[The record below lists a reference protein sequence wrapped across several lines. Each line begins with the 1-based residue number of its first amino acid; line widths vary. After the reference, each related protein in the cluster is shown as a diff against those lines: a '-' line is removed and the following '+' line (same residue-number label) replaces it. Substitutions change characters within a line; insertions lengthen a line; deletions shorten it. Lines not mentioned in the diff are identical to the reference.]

1 MFLVSTDVKAPV
13 HLALSIRPHRISEHM
28 DPAPR
33 KRAPRVSAEQVS
45 DLLIET
51 VIDLVLTTP
60 IEEITTRSI
69 GEKISMDP
77 QVIFRNFGSLNNL
90 FVAVSKEMGA
100 RFSPAETPEN
110 FIEHL
115 PVLVPRFKLLTYLL
129 GNGVPGEQLMF
140 DDDATLN
147 AIRSQPEIDGVP
159 TRVANAM
166 AILNIYVLEGFL
178 AFNSIHRFT
187 MGETIDA
194 AQLLSALTANLGSVS
209 KNLDWANNAD

>member
-1 MFLVSTDVKAPV
+1 
-13 HLALSIRPHRISEHM
+13 M
-28 DPAPR
+28 DSAPR

-51 VIDLVLTTP
+51 VINLILTTP
-60 IEEITTRSI
+60 IEDITTRAI

-90 FVAVSKEMGA
+90 LVAVSKEMGA
-100 RFSPAETPEN
+100 RFSPEVTADN

-115 PVLVPRFKLLTYLL
+115 PVLIPRFKLLTYLL

-147 AIRSQPEIDGVP
+147 AIRSQTEKNGVP

-166 AILNIYVLEGFL
+166 AILNIYALEGFL

-187 MGETIDA
+187 MEETIDA
-194 AQLLSALTANLGSVS
+194 AQLLSVLTANLGTAAT
-209 KNLDWANNAD
+209 NLDWADNAD

>member
-1 MFLVSTDVKAPV
+1 MS
-13 HLALSIRPHRISEHM
+13 S
-28 DPAPR
+28 APR
-33 KRAPRVSAEQVS
+33 KRSPRVSAEEVS
-45 DLLIET
+45 DLLVEA
-51 VIDLVLTTP
+51 VIDLVQTTP
-60 IEEITTRSI
+60 VEEITTRSI
-69 GEKISMDP
+69 GEKIAMDP

-100 RFSPAETPEN
+100 RFSPAVTPDN

-115 PVLVPRFKLLTYLL
+115 PVLIPRFKLLTYLL

-147 AIRSQPEIDGVP
+147 AIRSRPGFDGVP
-159 TRVANAM
+159 NRVTNAM

-187 MGETIDA
+187 IEETVDA
-194 AQLLSALTANLGSVS
+194 AKLLSAFTANLGAVT
-209 KNLDWANNAD
+209 KDLNWENNTQ

>member
-1 MFLVSTDVKAPV
+1 
-13 HLALSIRPHRISEHM
+13 
-28 DPAPR
+28 
-33 KRAPRVSAEQVS
+33 VSAEQVS

-51 VIDLVLTTP
+51 VIDLVLTMP
-60 IEEITTRSI
+60 IEDITTRSI

-90 FVAVSKEMGA
+90 FIAVSKEMGA
-100 RFSPAETPEN
+100 RFSPAVTPEN

-115 PVLVPRFKLLTYLL
+115 PVLIPRFKLLTYLL

-147 AIRSQPEIDGVP
+147 AVRSQSERNGVSA
-159 TRVANAM
+159 RVANAM

-187 MGETIDA
+187 MEETIDA
-194 AQLLSALTANLGSVS
+194 AQLLSALTANLGIIA
-209 KNLDWANNAD
+209 NDLGWANNAD

>member
-1 MFLVSTDVKAPV
+1 MG
-13 HLALSIRPHRISEHM
+13 
-28 DPAPR
+28 PAPK
-33 KRAPRVSAEQVS
+33 KRAPRVSALQVS

-60 IEEITTRSI
+60 IEEITTRII

-90 FVAVSKEMGA
+90 LIAVSKEMGV
-100 RFSPAETPEN
+100 RFSPAVTTDN

-115 PVLVPRFKLLTYLL
+115 PVLIPRFKLLTYLL
-129 GNGVPGEQLMF
+129 GNGVPGEELMF

-147 AIRSQPEIDGVP
+147 AIRTQTEIDGVP
-159 TRVANAM
+159 TRIANAM

-187 MGETIDA
+187 MEETIDA
-194 AQLLSALTANLGSVS
+194 AQLLSALTANLGAVAHH
-209 KNLDWANNAD
+209 LDWANDAN

>member
-1 MFLVSTDVKAPV
+1 MAT
-13 HLALSIRPHRISEHM
+13 
-28 DPAPR
+28 APR
-33 KRAPRVSAEQVS
+33 RRAPRVPAEEVS
-45 DLLIET
+45 DRLIEA

-100 RFSPAETPEN
+100 RFSPAVTADN

-115 PVLVPRFKLLTYLL
+115 PVLIPRFKLLTHLL

-147 AIRSQPEIDGVP
+147 AIRTQTEIDGVP

-187 MGETIDA
+187 MEETIDA
-194 AQLLSALTANLGSVS
+194 ARLLSALTANLGTVADS
-209 KNLDWANNAD
+209 LDWTNNAD

>member
-1 MFLVSTDVKAPV
+1 MG
-13 HLALSIRPHRISEHM
+13 
-28 DPAPR
+28 PAPK
-33 KRAPRVSAEQVS
+33 KRAPRVSALQVS

-60 IEEITTRSI
+60 IEEITTRII

-90 FVAVSKEMGA
+90 FIAVSKEMGV
-100 RFSPAETPEN
+100 RFSPAVTADN

-115 PVLVPRFKLLTYLL
+115 PVLIPRFKLLTYLL
-129 GNGVPGEQLMF
+129 GNGVPGEELMF

-147 AIRSQPEIDGVP
+147 AIRTQSEIDGIP

-187 MGETIDA
+187 MEETIDA
-194 AQLLSALTANLGSVS
+194 AQLLSALTANLGAVAHH
-209 KNLDWANNAD
+209 LDWANDVG

>member
-1 MFLVSTDVKAPV
+1 
-13 HLALSIRPHRISEHM
+13 M
-28 DPAPR
+28 DPSPR
-33 KRAPRVSAEQVS
+33 KRAPRISAEEVS
-45 DLLIET
+45 NLLIET

-60 IEEITTRSI
+60 IEDITTRSI

-90 FVAVSKEMGA
+90 YVAVSKEMGA
-100 RFSPAETPEN
+100 RFSPAVTADN

-115 PVLVPRFKLLTYLL
+115 PVLIPRFKLLTYLL

-147 AIRSQPEIDGVP
+147 AVRSQPEIDGVP

-187 MGETIDA
+187 MEETIDA
-194 AQLLSALTANLGSVS
+194 AQLLSAITANLGTVA
-209 KNLDWANNAD
+209 NDLGWANNAD

>member
-1 MFLVSTDVKAPV
+1 
-13 HLALSIRPHRISEHM
+13 M
-28 DPAPR
+28 DPSPR
-33 KRAPRVSAEQVS
+33 KRAPRISAEEVS
-45 DLLIET
+45 NPLIET

-100 RFSPAETPEN
+100 RFSPAVTPEN

-115 PVLVPRFKLLTYLL
+115 PVLIPRFKLLTYLL

-147 AIRSQPEIDGVP
+147 AVRSQPEIDGVP

-187 MGETIDA
+187 MEETIDA
-194 AQLLSALTANLGSVS
+194 AQLLSALTANLGTIA
-209 KNLDWANNAD
+209 NDLGWANNAD

>member
-1 MFLVSTDVKAPV
+1 M
-13 HLALSIRPHRISEHM
+13 
-28 DPAPR
+28 APR
-33 KRAPRVSAEQVS
+33 PQPRAPRVSAAEVS
-45 DLLIET
+45 SLLIEA

-90 FVAVSKEMGA
+90 LIAVSKEMGA
-100 RFSPAETPEN
+100 RFSPAVTPEN
-110 FIEHL
+110 FLEHL

-129 GNGVPGEQLMF
+129 SNGVPGEELMF

-147 AIRSQPEIDGVP
+147 AIRTRPELAGVSD
-159 TRVANAM
+159 RLAMAM

-187 MGETIDA
+187 IDETMDA
-194 AQLLSALTANLGSVS
+194 ARLLSAFTANLPMFASELGWV
-209 KNLDWANNAD
+209 DDPD

>member
-1 MFLVSTDVKAPV
+1 MAQEPQ
-13 HLALSIRPHRISEHM
+13 
-28 DPAPR
+28 
-33 KRAPRVSAEQVS
+33 KRAPRVPAERVS
-45 DLLIET
+45 NLLIEA

-90 FVAVSKEMGA
+90 FIAVSKEMGV
-100 RFSPAETPEN
+100 RFSPAVTADN

-115 PVLVPRFKLLTYLL
+115 PVLIPRFKLLTYLL

-147 AIRSQPEIDGVP
+147 AIRTRPVSEGVSP
-159 TRVANAM
+159 ALANAM

-178 AFNSIHRFT
+178 AFNCIHRFT
-187 MGETIDA
+187 MEETIDA
-194 AQLLSALTANLGSVS
+194 ARLLSALSANLGAIAEV
-209 KNLDWANNAD
+209 LDLEGNSD

>member
-1 MFLVSTDVKAPV
+1 MG
-13 HLALSIRPHRISEHM
+13 
-28 DPAPR
+28 PAPR

-45 DLLIET
+45 DLLIEA

-60 IEEITTRSI
+60 IEDITTRSI
-69 GEKISMDP
+69 GEQISMDP

-90 FVAVSKEMGA
+90 FVAVSKEMGV
-100 RFSPAETPEN
+100 RFSPAVNADN

-115 PVLVPRFKLLTYLL
+115 PVLLPRFKLLTYLL

-147 AIRSQPEIDGVP
+147 AIRSRPEFDDVP
-159 TRVANAM
+159 DRLTNAM

-178 AFNSIHRFT
+178 AFSGIHQFT
-187 MGETIDA
+187 IEETIDA
-194 AQLLSALTANLGSVS
+194 ARLLSVLTRNLPTIADDF
-209 KNLDWANNAD
+209 DWDSTAK

>member
-1 MFLVSTDVKAPV
+1 
-13 HLALSIRPHRISEHM
+13 M

-100 RFSPAETPEN
+100 RFSPAVTPEN

-115 PVLVPRFKLLTYLL
+115 PVLIPRFKLLTYLL